1 MKSNT
6 IRTAI
11 TLIILSYPWL
21 GSGLFGKAAEP
32 RSKEDSGHDHSLEE
46 DKHEHGK
53 EHSESGEKHEHDKE
67 HSESGEKHEHGH
79 SHEEERTNVGP
90 DKGVTAAD
98 EDKGFVVKEQVETN
112 FSIKKHKIKASTTI
126 SVPKAALLFSGL
138 ERQVF
143 RNRETYWKAVDVKIL
158 KQSKEVFE
166 ISSTE
171 LQAGDSIAISGVGF
185 LKIIEQSVFGPVIE
199 GHVH

>member
-1 MKSNT
+1 MKPNAMR
-6 IRTAI
+6 IAI
-11 TLIILSYPWL
+11 TLIVLSCPWL
-21 GSGLFGKAAEP
+21 DSGLFGKTAEP
-32 RSKEDSGHDHSLEE
+32 KSKEDSSHDRDHRDEQ

-53 EHSESGEKHEHDKE
+53 EHSESGEKDV
-67 HSESGEKHEHGH
+67 HGH

-90 DKGVTAAD
+90 DKGVTTAD
-98 EDKGFVVKEQVETN
+98 EDKGFVIKEHVEAN
-112 FSIKKHKIKASTTI
+112 FSIKMQKIKGSNTML
-126 SVPKAALLFSGL
+126 VPKAALLFSGV
-138 ERQVF
+138 EKQVF

-158 KQSKEVFE
+158 KQSKDMFE
-166 ISSTE
+166 ITSNE